1 MSYGVSFPPRGI
13 DPDVADDI
21 RASFDERLPQA
32 HRSFLDA
39 LPLAHREGDYL
50 FVHAGIRPGVALAD
64 QEPEDLMW
72 IRGEFLSDSRDHG
85 VVVVHGQTVETN
97 PQISPNRIGIDT
109 VAYATG
115 RLTALVQIGRA
126 HVCHPVTNAKLVY

>member
-1 MSYGVSFPPRGI
+1 MLRFLYDSDVASAWFANGGIETLMSYGVSFPPRGI

-64 QEPEDLMW
+64 QDPED
-72 IRGEFLSDSRDHG
+72 
-85 VVVVHGQTVETN
+85 
-97 PQISPNRIGIDT
+97 
-109 VAYATG
+109 
-115 RLTALVQIGRA
+115 QIGRA
-126 HVCHPVTNAKLVY
+126 SCRDRVGQYV

>member
-64 QEPEDLMW
+64 QDPEDLMW

-85 VVVVHGQTVETN
+85 VVVVHGHTVETN

-109 VAYATG
+109 GANAPG
-115 RLTALVQIGRA
+115 RLTATVLHGKIGRA
-126 HVCHPVTNAKLVY
+126 HD